1 MWDELILPPFIP
13 CLFQRS
19 SLISASAFAECA
31 GSMRFTE
38 REERERDRIGEKG
51 ETVRP
56 KG

>member
-13 CLFQRS
+13 YLFQRS